1 MLKNLKRYRKKK
13 NLIWKINATILKLEN
28 YIGTLK

>member
-1 MLKNLKRYRKKK
+1 MLKNLKKYRKK

>member
-1 MLKNLKRYRKKK
+1 MLKNLKKYRKK
-13 NLIWKINATILKLEN
+13 NLIWKINAAILKLEN